1 MAGYNINIILDDE
14 KLKKVEAAEL
24 ADQIKEI
31 DGKKAIQVPFTDKE
45 HKKLIKG
52 FPDLVFDASN
62 GCTIPENAEN
72 ILFDIVLSM
81 KTVDVIKFAIMKI
94 YNPLAGK
101 AIRATRY

>member
-1 MAGYNINIILDDE
+1 MADYNINIFLDDE

-24 ADQIKEI
+24 AGQVKEI

-52 FPDLVFDASN
+52 FPDLTFDASN
-62 GCTIPENAEN
+62 GCIIPENAEN
-72 ILFDIVLSM
+72 TLFGIVIDM

-101 AIRATRY
+101 SIRSARY